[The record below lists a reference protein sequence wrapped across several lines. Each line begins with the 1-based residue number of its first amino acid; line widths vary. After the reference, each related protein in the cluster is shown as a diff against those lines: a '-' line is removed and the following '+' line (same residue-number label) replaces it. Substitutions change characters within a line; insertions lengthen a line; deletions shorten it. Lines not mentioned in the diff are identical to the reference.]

1 MNRLTTRALTLVGAI
16 ALAATGAVAAPL
28 TVADAAAPQT
38 RIVQLGD
45 SYSAGNGT
53 GTYTETDCWR
63 SPENYG
69 AQVARRLGASYTNVS
84 CSGGVVADLLEPRAL
99 GSEST
104 RTATYT
110 IDPAEHPDQQAEWER
125 RARESQLCGTVTQ
138 PDFYYDLRVTSFVA
152 AGSVAT
158 GTATCQLMTE
168 PQINAVDR
176 STDLVFVTIGGNDL
190 GFSTIVAQ
198 CMVAREPGGCETA
211 LDSATA
217 QAPAMMER
225 AKAAL
230 VAVHER
236 SGGHAQVYLLSYPF
250 LMNTDTYSI
259 PEAAPTY
266 DAGRGLRD
274 LQVYGDELQ
283 AKGIA
288 ELNGQGPD
296 DFHYVDTVKAAWGGH
311 AHGLDP
317 RTVPDQSASWLVPV
331 AAPGRQQPEWV
342 HPTQDGW
349 NATAGALYAAVTS

>member
-1 MNRLTTRALTLVGAI
+1 MIRLTRRSLHALAAL
-16 ALAATGAVAAPL
+16 ALAATGAAAAPAAA
-28 TVADAAAPQT
+28 ADAARGTQ
-38 RIVQLGD
+38 IVQLGD

-69 AQVARRLGASYTNVS
+69 SQVARRIVAGYTNVS

-99 GSEST
+99 GSET
-104 RTATYT
+104 TKTATYT
-110 IDPAEHPDQQAEWER
+110 IDPAEHPDEQAEWER
-125 RARESQLCGTVTQ
+125 RARAARLCGTVTQ
-138 PDFYYDLRVTSFVA
+138 PDFYFDLHVTSFVA

-158 GTATCQLMTE
+158 GTVGCQLMTE
-168 PQINAVDR
+168 PQINAVDQ

-190 GFSTIVAQ
+190 GFASIVTQ

-225 AKAAL
+225 AKAAFA
-230 VAVHER
+230 AVHER

-250 LMNTDTYSI
+250 LMSTDSYGV

-288 ELNGQGPD
+288 ELNGRGPD

-317 RTVPDQSASWLVPV
+317 RTVADQSNAWLVPV
-331 AAPGRQQPEWV
+331 GAPGRQQPEWV
-342 HPTQDGW
+342 HPTPDGW
-349 NATAGALYAAVTS
+349 AATADALEAALTG

>member
-1 MNRLTTRALTLVGAI
+1 MTRRSLHAI
-16 ALAATGAVAAPL
+16 AALALATTWAAAAPRA
-28 TVADAAAPQT
+28 TADAAPHES

-84 CSGGVVADLLEPRAL
+84 CSGGVVGDLLEPRAL
-99 GSEST
+99 GSAST
-104 RTATYT
+104 RTATYS
-110 IDPAEHPDQQAEWER
+110 IHPAEHPDPQAEWER

-138 PDFYYDLRVTSFVA
+138 PDFYFDLRVTSFVA

-158 GTATCQLMTE
+158 GTASCQLMTE
-168 PQINAVDR
+168 PQVNAVDR

-190 GFSTIVAQ
+190 GFSTIVTQ
-198 CMVAREPGGCETA
+198 CMVLREPGGCETA

-230 VAVHER
+230 AAVHER
-236 SGGHAQVYLLSYPF
+236 SGGRAHVYLLSYPF
-250 LMNTDTYSI
+250 LMNTDSYGI

-274 LQVYGDELQ
+274 LQVYGDKLQ

-288 ELNGQGPD
+288 ELNAEGAD
-296 DFHYVDTVKAAWGGH
+296 DFHYVDTVKAVWGGH

-317 RTVPDQSASWLVPV
+317 RTVADQSAAWLVPV

-342 HPTQDGW
+342 HPTADGW
-349 NATAGALYAAVTS
+349 AATADALEAALAG